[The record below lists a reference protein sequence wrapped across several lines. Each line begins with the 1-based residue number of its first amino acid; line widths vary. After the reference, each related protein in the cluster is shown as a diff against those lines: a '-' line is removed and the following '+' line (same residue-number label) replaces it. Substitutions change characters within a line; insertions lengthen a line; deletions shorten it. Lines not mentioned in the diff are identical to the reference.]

1 MIDRKA
7 GEPFQPSMLREGILI
22 PQALLK
28 DPTLSASARLLW
40 GMLADYQG
48 TSLECFPLE
57 EMLAGFLGVQ
67 VRQLQSYLKELANYT
82 RGDPPEAF
90 PLLAI
95 KRVWAVKDQKTR
107 NCYSLV
113 WQPFLGV
120 DLKEAGTER
129 THLADAGKAQSLAHR
144 SGTNTQN
151 MQLVPPEIPTEEAG
165 MPLRD
170 RQSSA
175 GRSVN
180 DQQDP
185 AAGWP
190 AVPSE
195 DGGGVADGLP
205 PGDTQYSAHQSGG
218 DPQDTAP
225 ERCGIPRDGD
235 GTIADGR
242 PPGNPQNTAAEGST
256 IPSDNDGTVADGR
269 PPGDTQSFAHRSQG
283 DRPDPGRP
291 AILGGD
297 AGTVLD
303 AMQPSDGG
311 AHVVSTQNHGL
322 RLPQTLNPVLPRY
335 AERPLGPGDCKRHSF
350 PGKCKKCGAAVTETH
365 LMLRLMSGA
374 FCERCCPA
382 CHPGT

>member
-1 MIDRKA
+1 
-7 GEPFQPSMLREGILI
+7 
-22 PQALLK
+22 
-28 DPTLSASARLLW
+28 
-40 GMLADYQG
+40 
-48 TSLECFPLE
+48 
-57 EMLAGFLGVQ
+57 VHVV
-67 VRQLQSYLKELANYT
+67 VRAPKV
-82 RGDPPEAF
+82 F
-90 PLLAI
+90 PLLVV

-107 NCYSLV
+107 NCYSLL

-129 THLADAGKAQSLAHR
+129 THLANAGNAQSLAHR
-144 SGTNTQN
+144 SGTYAQD
-151 MQLVPPEIPTEEAG
+151 MQLVPPGIPTEEAG
-165 MPLRD
+165 MVGAGMPPSD

-175 GRSVN
+175 GRSGN

-195 DGGGVADGLP
+195 DGGGVAEGLP

-218 DPQDTAP
+218 DPRDTAP
-225 ERCGIPRDGD
+225 ERPGIPRDDD

-242 PPGNPQNTAAEGST
+242 PPIDAQYPAHRSEGNPQNTAAEGST

-283 DRPDPGRP
+283 DRPDLGRP

-297 AGTVLD
+297 AGTVPD
-303 AMQPSDGG
+303 AMQPGDGG
-311 AHVVSTQNHGL
+311 AHVVSTQNHEL
-322 RLPQTLNPVLPRY
+322 RLPQTQPLNPVLPRY

-350 PGKCKKCGAAVTETH
+350 PGKCKKCGIAVKESH
-365 LMLRLMSGA
+365 LMLRVMSGA

-382 CHPGT
+382 CHPEA